1 MVSKSGSEGLSF
13 DNETNAKLLG
23 DVGVELLETLM
34 AESGG
39 ATGRYWIVLGVL
51 LYRNAIVK
59 NGGRGI
65 EDVTSRNELEAGCA
79 CSQAGRKQ
87 GLRKGSRRSSQGV
100 GARLAFEKG
109 IVPSVEL
116 VSQMANEEPQPLP
129 DNSSTEHWL
138 YPGRRYLFWT
148 DWLIRC
154 DRRQNFDVMEEGLRR
169 FVDQVLRRSQ
179 SQVKF
184 FKDLGDRIE
193 KSRITFSG
201 QVEHWVPQADDRAS
215 RLLAGE
221 ARHLDEEP
229 RQIDIFGNLALIDAS
244 LNSKLTRCGS
254 KMKAEIVGQAGGN
267 LSVKLL
273 WLTCWSELCRGI
285 WT

>member
-1 MVSKSGSEGLSF
+1 
-13 DNETNAKLLG
+13 
-23 DVGVELLETLM
+23 M

-65 EDVTSRNELEAGCA
+65 EDVTSRNELK
-79 CSQAGRKQ
+79 QAAHALKPGAN
-87 GLRKGSRRSSQGV
+87 KGFAKDLVDRLKAW

-116 VSQMANEEPQPLP
+116 ASQMANEEPQPLP

-154 DRRQNFDVMEEGLRR
+154 DLRQNFDVMKKVFADLSTKFFE
-169 FVDQVLRRSQ
+169 DPN

-254 KMKAEIVGQAGGN
+254 KKKAEIVKQAGGN

-273 WLTCWSELCRGI
+273 WLTCWSELCQGDLDMTKDLPVLNAAWNQFALEATRKYAAKAGQ
-285 WT
+285 

>member
-1 MVSKSGSEGLSF
+1 MKKVFADLSTKF
-13 DNETNAKLLG
+13 F
-23 DVGVELLETLM
+23 
-34 AESGG
+34 
-39 ATGRYWIVLGVL
+39 
-51 LYRNAIVK
+51 
-59 NGGRGI
+59 
-65 EDVTSRNELEAGCA
+65 EDPN
-79 CSQAGRKQ
+79 
-87 GLRKGSRRSSQGV
+87 
-100 GARLAFEKG
+100 
-109 IVPSVEL
+109 
-116 VSQMANEEPQPLP
+116 
-129 DNSSTEHWL
+129 
-138 YPGRRYLFWT
+138 
-148 DWLIRC
+148 
-154 DRRQNFDVMEEGLRR
+154 
-169 FVDQVLRRSQ
+169 

-254 KMKAEIVGQAGGN
+254 QKKAEIVKQAGGN

-273 WLTCWSELCRGI
+273 WLTCWSELCRGDLDMTKALPVLNAA
-285 WT
+285 WNQFALEATRKYAAKAGQ

>member
-1 MVSKSGSEGLSF
+1 
-13 DNETNAKLLG
+13 
-23 DVGVELLETLM
+23 
-34 AESGG
+34 
-39 ATGRYWIVLGVL
+39 
-51 LYRNAIVK
+51 
-59 NGGRGI
+59 
-65 EDVTSRNELEAGCA
+65 
-79 CSQAGRKQ
+79 
-87 GLRKGSRRSSQGV
+87 
-100 GARLAFEKG
+100 
-109 IVPSVEL
+109 
-116 VSQMANEEPQPLP
+116 MANEEPQPLP

-154 DRRQNFDVMEEGLRR
+154 DSRQNFDVMKKVFADLSTK
-169 FVDQVLRRSQ
+169 FFKDPN

-229 RQIDIFGNLALIDAS
+229 RQIDILGISPSSTPRSTA
-244 LNSKLTRCGS
+244 NSPVAAVRRRPKSSS
-254 KMKAEIVGQAGGN
+254 KPAA
-267 LSVKLL
+267 
-273 WLTCWSELCRGI
+273 T
-285 WT
+285 